1 MFPIAFFKR
10 TADKLKKGLKA
21 TKSVWNEGFNK
32 AFNLNTTID
41 DDLIDEIE
49 EILLLSDVG
58 VDTTNILIKN
68 LKKTVS
74 EQQVKNPPEIKNI
87 LKNEMLKLIDYHE
100 NQDINLNKNLHVV
113 LVVGV
118 NGTGKTTSIGKLA
131 NFFKNQNKKVIIT
144 ASDTFRAGAIDQLS
158 IWANKLDISLVS
170 NGMGSDP
177 ASVAY
182 TAVEKS
188 IKEKADVLLIDTAG
202 RLHNNQNLMMEL
214 SKIQRVIKKV
224 VADAP
229 HEVLLVLDGST
240 GQNAFI
246 QAEQFSKVTDINGLI
261 VTKLDGT
268 SKGGA
273 IIGISSKMKIPIR
286 YIGVGEAA
294 DDLIPFVPEQYLD
307 LLLFDKNLN

>member
-1 MFPIAFFKR
+1 MNFFKR

-100 NQDINLNKNLHVV
+100 KQDINLNKNLHVV

-131 NFFKNQNKKVIIT
+131 NFFKNQNKKVIIS

-273 IIGISSKMKIPIR
+273 IIGISSKMKIPVR

>member
-1 MFPIAFFKR
+1 MNFFKR
-10 TADKLKKGLKA
+10 TAEKLKKGLKA

-74 EQQVKNPPEIKNI
+74 EQQVKDPPEIKNI
-87 LKNEMLKLIDYHE
+87 LKNEMLKLIDYQE

-131 NFFKNQNKKVIIT
+131 NFFKNQNKKVIIS

-273 IIGISSKMKIPIR
+273 IIGISSKMRVPIK

-307 LLLFDKNLN
+307 MLLFDKNLN

>member
-1 MFPIAFFKR
+1 MNFFKR
-10 TADKLKKGLKA
+10 TAEKLKKGLKA

-74 EQQVKNPPEIKNI
+74 EQQVKDPPEIKNI
-87 LKNEMLKLIDYHE
+87 LKNEILKLIDYQE

-131 NFFKNQNKKVIIT
+131 NFFKNQNKKVIIS
-144 ASDTFRAGAIDQLS
+144 ASDTFRAGAIDQLI
-158 IWANKLDISLVS
+158 IWANRLDISLVS

-273 IIGISSKMKIPIR
+273 IIGISSKMRVPVK

-307 LLLFDKNLN
+307 MLLFDKNLN

>member
-1 MFPIAFFKR
+1 MNFFKR

-131 NFFKNQNKKVIIT
+131 NFFKNQNKKVIIS

-202 RLHNNQNLMMEL
+202 RLQTKNNLMDEL
-214 SKIQRVIKKV
+214 AKIQRVIKKV

-286 YIGVGEAA
+286 FIGVGEAA

>member
-1 MFPIAFFKR
+1 MNFFKR
-10 TADKLKKGLKA
+10 TAEKLKKGLKA

-32 AFNLNTTID
+32 AFNLNTIID

-68 LKKTVS
+68 IKKTVS
-74 EQQVKNPPEIKNI
+74 EQQVKDPPEIKNI
-87 LKNEMLKLIDYHE
+87 LKNEMLKLIDYQE

-131 NFFKNQNKKVIIT
+131 NFFKNQNKKVIIS

-273 IIGISSKMKIPIR
+273 IIGISSKMRIPIK

-307 LLLFDKNLN
+307 MLLFDKNLN

>member
-1 MFPIAFFKR
+1 MNFFKR

-100 NQDINLNKNLHVV
+100 NQNINLNKNLHVV

-131 NFFKNQNKKVIIT
+131 NFFKNQNKKVIIS

>member
-1 MFPIAFFKR
+1 MNFFKR
-10 TADKLKKGLKA
+10 TAEKLKKGLKA

-58 VDTTNILIKN
+58 VYTTNILIKN

-74 EQQVKNPPEIKNI
+74 EQQVKDPPEIKNI

-100 NQDINLNKNLHVV
+100 NKDINLNKNLHVV

-131 NFFKNQNKKVIIT
+131 NFFKNQNKKVIIS

-273 IIGISSKMKIPIR
+273 IIGISSKMRVPIK

-307 LLLFDKNLN
+307 MLLFDKNLN

>member
-1 MFPIAFFKR
+1 MNFFKR
-10 TADKLKKGLKA
+10 TAEKLKKGLKA

-74 EQQVKNPPEIKNI
+74 EQQVKDPPEIKNI

-100 NQDINLNKNLHVV
+100 NQYINLNKNLHVV

-131 NFFKNQNKKVIIT
+131 NFFKNQNKKVIIS

>member
-1 MFPIAFFKR
+1 MNFFKR

-100 NQDINLNKNLHVV
+100 KQDINLNKNLHVV

-131 NFFKNQNKKVIIT
+131 NFFKNQNKKVIIS

-307 LLLFDKNLN
+307 MLLFDKNLN

>member
-1 MFPIAFFKR
+1 MNFFKR

-131 NFFKNQNKKVIIT
+131 NFFKNQNKKVIIS
-144 ASDTFRAGAIDQLS
+144 ASDTFRAGAIAQLS
-158 IWANKLDISLVS
+158 IWANKLEISLVS
-170 NGMGSDP
+170 IGMGSDP

>member
-1 MFPIAFFKR
+1 MNFFKR

-41 DDLIDEIE
+41 DYLIDEIE

-131 NFFKNQNKKVIIT
+131 NFFKNQNKKVIIS

-286 YIGVGEAA
+286 FIGVGEAA

>member
-1 MFPIAFFKR
+1 MNIFKR

-131 NFFKNQNKKVIIT
+131 NFFKNQNKKVIIS

-286 YIGVGEAA
+286 FIGVGEAA

>member
-1 MFPIAFFKR
+1 MNFFKR
-10 TADKLKKGLKA
+10 TAEKLKKGLKA

-74 EQQVKNPPEIKNI
+74 EQQVKDPPEIKNI
-87 LKNEMLKLIDYHE
+87 LKNEMLKLIDCHE
-100 NQDINLNKNLHVV
+100 NQEINLNNSLHVV

-131 NFFKNQNKKVIIT
+131 NFFKNQNKKVIIS

-273 IIGISSKMKIPIR
+273 IIGISSKMRIPIK

-307 LLLFDKNLN
+307 MLLFDKNLN

>member
-1 MFPIAFFKR
+1 MNFFKR
-10 TADKLKKGLKA
+10 TAEKLKKGLKA

-131 NFFKNQNKKVIIT
+131 NFFKNQNKKVIIS

-273 IIGISSKMKIPIR
+273 IIGISSKMRIPIK

>member
-1 MFPIAFFKR
+1 MNFFKR

-74 EQQVKNPPEIKNI
+74 EQQVKNPLEIKNI

-131 NFFKNQNKKVIIT
+131 NFFKNQNKKVIIS

-273 IIGISSKMKIPIR
+273 IIGISSKMKIPLR

>member
-1 MFPIAFFKR
+1 MNFFKR
-10 TADKLKKGLKA
+10 TAEKLKKGLKA

-74 EQQVKNPPEIKNI
+74 EQQVKNPLEIKNI

-100 NQDINLNKNLHVV
+100 NQDINLNNNLHVV

-131 NFFKNQNKKVIIT
+131 NFFKNQNKKVIIS

-273 IIGISSKMKIPIR
+273 IIGISSKMRIPIK

>member
-1 MFPIAFFKR
+1 MNFFKR
-10 TADKLKKGLKA
+10 TAEKLKKGLKA

-58 VDTTNILIKN
+58 VYTTNILIKN

-74 EQQVKNPPEIKNI
+74 EQQVKDPPEIKNI
-87 LKNEMLKLIDYHE
+87 LKNEMLKLIDYQE

-131 NFFKNQNKKVIIT
+131 NFFKNQNKKVIIS
-144 ASDTFRAGAIDQLS
+144 ASDTFRAGAIDQLI
-158 IWANKLDISLVS
+158 IWANRLDISLVS

-214 SKIQRVIKKV
+214 SKIQRVVKKV

-273 IIGISSKMKIPIR
+273 IIGISSKMRVPIK

-307 LLLFDKNLN
+307 MLLFDKNLN

>member
-1 MFPIAFFKR
+1 MNFFKR

-74 EQQVKNPPEIKNI
+74 EKQVKNPPEIKNI

-131 NFFKNQNKKVIIT
+131 NFFKNQNKKVIIS

>member
-1 MFPIAFFKR
+1 MNFFKR
-10 TADKLKKGLKA
+10 TAEKLKKGLKA

-74 EQQVKNPPEIKNI
+74 EQQVKNPLEIKNI

-131 NFFKNQNKKVIIT
+131 NFFKNQNKKVIIS

-246 QAEQFSKVTDINGLI
+246 QAEQFSKVTDITGLI

-307 LLLFDKNLN
+307 LLLFDKNLNQE

>member
-1 MFPIAFFKR
+1 MR
-10 TADKLKKGLKA
+10 GEDKTSKQLR
-21 TKSVWNEGFNK
+21 
-32 AFNLNTTID
+32 
-41 DDLIDEIE
+41 
-49 EILLLSDVG
+49 
-58 VDTTNILIKN
+58 
-68 LKKTVS
+68 
-74 EQQVKNPPEIKNI
+74 PE
-87 LKNEMLKLIDYHE
+87 D
-100 NQDINLNKNLHVV
+100 
-113 LVVGV
+113 G
-118 NGTGKTTSIGKLA
+118 
-131 NFFKNQNKKVIIT
+131 
-144 ASDTFRAGAIDQLS
+144 SDTAIRH
-158 IWANKLDISLVS
+158 
-170 NGMGSDP
+170 DP
-177 ASVAY
+177 AITQASPL
-182 TAVEKS
+182 EKC
-188 IKEKADVLLIDTAG
+188 
-202 RLHNNQNLMMEL
+202 NQNLMMEL

-273 IIGISSKMKIPIR
+273 IIGISSKMKIPIK

>member
-1 MFPIAFFKR
+1 MNFFKR

-74 EQQVKNPPEIKNI
+74 EKQVKNPPEIKNI

-100 NQDINLNKNLHVV
+100 NQGINLNKNLHVV

-131 NFFKNQNKKVIIT
+131 NFFKNQNKKVIIS

>member
-1 MFPIAFFKR
+1 MNFFKR

-74 EQQVKNPPEIKNI
+74 EQQVKNPLEIKNI

-131 NFFKNQNKKVIIT
+131 NFFKNQNKKIIIS

>member
-1 MFPIAFFKR
+1 MNFFKR
-10 TADKLKKGLKA
+10 TAEKLKKGLKA

-58 VDTTNILIKN
+58 VYTTNILIKN

-74 EQQVKNPPEIKNI
+74 EQQVKDPPEIKNI

-100 NQDINLNKNLHVV
+100 NQDINLNENLHVV

-131 NFFKNQNKKVIIT
+131 NFFKNQNKKVIIS

-273 IIGISSKMKIPIR
+273 IIGISSKMRVPIK

-307 LLLFDKNLN
+307 MLLFDKNLN

>member
-1 MFPIAFFKR
+1 MNFFKR

-32 AFNLNTTID
+32 AFGLNTTID

-131 NFFKNQNKKVIIT
+131 NFFKNQNKKVIIS

-273 IIGISSKMKIPIR
+273 IIGISSKMKIPVR

>member
-1 MFPIAFFKR
+1 MNFFKR
-10 TADKLKKGLKA
+10 TAEKLKKGLKA

-87 LKNEMLKLIDYHE
+87 LKNEILKLIDCHE
-100 NQDINLNKNLHVV
+100 NQDINLNKHLHVV

-131 NFFKNQNKKVIIT
+131 NFFKNQNKKVIIS

>member
-1 MFPIAFFKR
+1 MNFFKR
-10 TADKLKKGLKA
+10 TAEKLKKGLKA

-74 EQQVKNPPEIKNI
+74 EQQVKNPLEIKNI

-131 NFFKNQNKKVIIT
+131 NFFKNQNKKVIIS

>member
-1 MFPIAFFKR
+1 MNFFKR

-100 NQDINLNKNLHVV
+100 KQDINLNKNLHVV

-131 NFFKNQNKKVIIT
+131 NFFKNQNKKVIIS

>member
-1 MFPIAFFKR
+1 MNFFKR

-131 NFFKNQNKKVIIT
+131 NFFKNQNKKVIIS

-188 IKEKADVLLIDTAG
+188 IKEKADVLLIETAG

-273 IIGISSKMKIPIR
+273 IIGISSKMRIPIK

>member
-1 MFPIAFFKR
+1 MNFFKR
-10 TADKLKKGLKA
+10 TAEKLKKGLKA

-32 AFNLNTTID
+32 AFGLNTTID

-131 NFFKNQNKKVIIT
+131 NFFKNQNKKVIIS

>member
-1 MFPIAFFKR
+1 MNFFKR
-10 TADKLKKGLKA
+10 TAEKLKKGLKA

-68 LKKTVS
+68 LKKTVL
-74 EQQVKNPPEIKNI
+74 EQQVKDPPEIKNI
-87 LKNEMLKLIDYHE
+87 LKNEMLKLIDCRE

-131 NFFKNQNKKVIIT
+131 NFFKNQNKKVIIS

-273 IIGISSKMKIPIR
+273 IIGISSKMKIPIK

>member
-1 MFPIAFFKR
+1 MNFFKR
-10 TADKLKKGLKA
+10 TAEKLKKGLKA

-131 NFFKNQNKKVIIT
+131 NFFKNQNKKVIIS

-246 QAEQFSKVTDINGLI
+246 KAEQFSKVTDINGLI

>member
-1 MFPIAFFKR
+1 MNFFKR

-131 NFFKNQNKKVIIT
+131 NFFKNQNKKVIIS

-273 IIGISSKMKIPIR
+273 IIGISSKMKIPVR

-307 LLLFDKNLN
+307 MLLFDKNLNQE

>member
-1 MFPIAFFKR
+1 MNFFKR

-74 EQQVKNPPEIKNI
+74 EQQVKNPAEIKNI

-131 NFFKNQNKKVIIT
+131 NFFKNQNKKVIIS

>member
-1 MFPIAFFKR
+1 MNFFKR
-10 TADKLKKGLKA
+10 TAEKLKKGLKA

-131 NFFKNQNKKVIIT
+131 NFFKNQNKKVIIS

-188 IKEKADVLLIDTAG
+188 IKEKADVLLIDTEG

-273 IIGISSKMKIPIR
+273 IIGISSKMRLPIK

-307 LLLFDKNLN
+307 MLLFDKNLNQE

>member
-1 MFPIAFFKR
+1 MNFFKR

-87 LKNEMLKLIDYHE
+87 LKNEMLKLIDYHK

-131 NFFKNQNKKVIIT
+131 NFFKNQNKKVIIS

>member
-1 MFPIAFFKR
+1 MNFFKR
-10 TADKLKKGLKA
+10 TAEKLKKGLKA

-68 LKKTVS
+68 IKKTVS
-74 EQQVKNPPEIKNI
+74 EQQVKDPPEIKNI

-100 NQDINLNKNLHVV
+100 NQDINLNENLHVV

-131 NFFKNQNKKVIIT
+131 NFFKNQNKKVIIS

-273 IIGISSKMKIPIR
+273 IIGISSKMRVPIK

-307 LLLFDKNLN
+307 MLLFDKNLN

>member
-1 MFPIAFFKR
+1 MNFFKR
-10 TADKLKKGLKA
+10 TAEKLKKGLKA

-58 VDTTNILIKN
+58 VYTTNILIKN

-74 EQQVKNPPEIKNI
+74 EQQVKDPPEIKNI

-131 NFFKNQNKKVIIT
+131 NFFKNQNKKVIIS
-144 ASDTFRAGAIDQLS
+144 ASDTFRAGAIDQLI
-158 IWANKLDISLVS
+158 IWANRLDISLVS

-273 IIGISSKMKIPIR
+273 IIGISSKMRVPVK

-307 LLLFDKNLN
+307 MLLFDKNLN

>member
-1 MFPIAFFKR
+1 MNFFKR

-32 AFNLNTTID
+32 AFNLNAAID

-131 NFFKNQNKKVIIT
+131 NFFKNQNKKVIIS

-273 IIGISSKMKIPIR
+273 IIGISSKMKIPVR

>member
-1 MFPIAFFKR
+1 MNFFKR
-10 TADKLKKGLKA
+10 TAEKLKKGLKA

-74 EQQVKNPPEIKNI
+74 EQQVKDPPEIKNI
-87 LKNEMLKLIDYHE
+87 LKNEMLKLIDYYE

-131 NFFKNQNKKVIIT
+131 NFFKNQNKKVIIS

-158 IWANKLDISLVS
+158 IWANKLDIFLVS

-273 IIGISSKMKIPIR
+273 IIGISSKMRVPIK

-307 LLLFDKNLN
+307 MLLFDKNLN